1 MTFVRNIVWTLSNL
15 CRNKNP
21 PPPFEIVKTALP
33 VLNRLLASTD
43 RDILGEILH
52 FFFLLYYVIILHLAI
67 CVSINFPCLD
77 GILTI
82 FCLGDACWAL
92 SYLTDGTND
101 KIQIVLD
108 SGIVP
113 QLVALLTSQEG
124 TVLTPALRTV
134 GNIVTGDDA
143 QTDSI
148 ILAGGLTYL
157 CNLLSHPRKNIVKE
171 AAWAISN
178 ITAGN
183 AEQIQH
189 VINAGILPSLVQI
202 LQSVSVHV
210 VCM

>member
-1 MTFVRNIVWTLSNL
+1 M
-15 CRNKNP
+15 
-21 PPPFEIVKTALP
+21 
-33 VLNRLLASTD
+33 
-43 RDILGEILH
+43 
-52 FFFLLYYVIILHLAI
+52 
-67 CVSINFPCLD
+67 
-77 GILTI
+77 
-82 FCLGDACWAL
+82 
-92 SYLTDGTND
+92 
-101 KIQIVLD
+101 
-108 SGIVP
+108 
-113 QLVALLTSQEG
+113 LTSQEG

-202 LQSVSVHV
+202 LQSVSMHV